1 MVLLYNLALVK
12 CQNVLTTYCNLGGV
26 IFCIII
32 GDEHQFIGYCLIP
45 LDPWA
50 QLLGLTMLLFQM
62 PPDLSRKTCF

>member
-1 MVLLYNLALVK
+1 MVLHYNLALVE
-12 CQNVLTTYCNLGGV
+12 CQNVSTTNFYFGGV

-32 GDEHQFIGYCLIP
+32 DDEYQFIGYCLIP

-62 PPDLSRKTCF
+62 PPDLSKKTCF